1 MSKDSKKN
9 LGIVGDSKR
18 RIFLLFGCIIGAI
31 AIGICVIK
39 YQHQTETKISDDATL
54 KGAPQIAS
62 VPGVGQSTSQY
73 VDLQNHQNV
82 DQAMSAVQ
90 TGKSAVP
97 TIIRPSLKGDLSGQD
112 NGTDCSVAALKRAR
126 YAGVKAQ
133 ELRCKGCDAKALLAA
148 GYTAAELHQ
157 AGVTAAELLKA
168 GLSPAQLRQAGFSAS
183 ELKSAGVSA
192 SDLRSAGYDASQLL
206 KAGYNPKELAK
217 AGYSAHQL
225 QQAGISAK
233 DLKKIGYPS
242 SQLAGLTEKKNCQK
256 DHLSSLKQKG
266 TSVSQIKAMGCSV
279 AEMLAAGYTPSQLR
293 EAGYSA
299 SELKAAGVSP
309 EDLRKAGYT
318 AAQLLKAGFAPAD
331 LVQAGYSANDLKNSG
346 LTAHQLKEAGMLAQD
361 LKKAGYSDQAL
372 ADAGYTPGELIRA
385 GVPANKIC
393 SEAQAKKAYQA
404 GVSASV
410 LKSQGCSA
418 ETLKRAGYSA
428 SDLKVAGYTPSE
440 LKSAG
445 YTADQLKAVGFSPSD
460 LKQAGFSAQDLKN
473 AGFTA
478 KDLKTAGFSP
488 SELKSA
494 GYTADQLKAVGF
506 SPSDLKQ
513 AGFGAQDLKNAG
525 FTAKDLKTAGFSP
538 SELKSAGFSDSDLK
552 KAGFSQAQIDRA
564 GSDSDSSHIGCSPS
578 DLKFAYQQGF
588 TAEELHSQGC
598 STKALAKAGFAVDGL
613 DSENGQPKITCQL
626 GDIKKGLSDGVSA
639 KAFIKKGCDASLLKQ
654 AGYTVQELKRAG
666 AKDIPEDSG
675 SDLISS
681 GLEQQ
686 IKDANDPNK
695 NQDATAKMLKNLQEQ
710 QNRLMNEQERK
721 LALSKLT
728 QGMSSQAMTIMN
740 GWSGNS
746 VQQAMKVAP
755 AIIDNSGKTSASGGN
770 AVDQFTGQT
779 IKAGT
784 ILFAVLDTGINSDQS
799 SPILATIVSGKLK
812 GSRLLG
818 SFKREDTSVLLNFN
832 LVNLPNY
839 DKSVSINVVAV
850 DQKKSRTL
858 LASHV
863 DNHYLLRYGTLFASS
878 FVKGVSEGIK
888 SSGTTITKSADETII
903 SNPSRSTLQ
912 QGLIGLG
919 EVGTSIG
926 GTLSD
931 YYSTPPTV
939 WVYPGTGIGILFMS
953 DFKLPS

>member
-18 RIFLLFGCIIGAI
+18 RIFLLFGCIIGVI
-31 AIGICVIK
+31 ALSICVMK
-39 YQHQTETKISDDATL
+39 YKHQTETKISDDATL

-82 DQAMSAVQ
+82 DQAMSAAQ

-183 ELKSAGVSA
+183 ELRSAGVSA
-192 SDLRSAGYDASQLL
+192 SDLRSTGYDAAQLL

-225 QQAGISAK
+225 HQAGISAK
-233 DLKKIGYPS
+233 ELKKMGYPS
-242 SQLAGLTEKKNCQK
+242 SQLAGLTDKKNCQK

-266 TSVSQIKAMGCSV
+266 TSVSQIKAMGCS
-279 AEMLAAGYTPSQLR
+279 AKEMLAAGYTPSQLR

-309 EDLRKAGYT
+309 EDLKKAGYT
-318 AAQLLKAGFAPAD
+318 AAQLLKAGFTPAD
-331 LVQAGYSANDLKNSG
+331 LVHAGYSANELKNAG
-346 LTAHQLKEAGMLAQD
+346 LTAKQLREAGMSAQA

-385 GVPANKIC
+385 GMPANKIC

-410 LKSQGCSA
+410 LKSQGCSV
-418 ETLKRAGYSA
+418 ETLNRAGYSA
-428 SDLKVAGYTPSE
+428 SDLKAAGYTPSE

-445 YTADQLKAVGFSPSD
+445 FTAEQLKAAGFSPSD
-460 LKQAGFSAQDLKN
+460 LKQAGFSAQDMKN

-478 KDLKTAGFSP
+478 KDLKAAGFSP
-488 SELKSA
+488 SEI
-494 GYTADQLKAVGF
+494 
-506 SPSDLKQ
+506 
-513 AGFGAQDLKNAG
+513 
-525 FTAKDLKTAGFSP
+525 
-538 SELKSAGFSDSDLK
+538 KSAGFSDSDLK

-564 GSDSDSSHIGCSPS
+564 GLGPDSSHIGCSPS
-578 DLKFAYQQGF
+578 DLKLAYQQGF
-588 TAEELHSQGC
+588 SAKELHGQGC

-626 GDIKKGLSDGVSA
+626 DDIKKGLADGVSA
-639 KAFIKKGCDASLLKQ
+639 KAFVKKGCDASLLKQ

-666 AKDIPEDSG
+666 AKNIPEDSG

-755 AIIDNSGKTSASGGN
+755 AIIDDSGKASASGGN
-770 AVDQFTGQT
+770 AADQFTGQT

-832 LVNLPNY
+832 LVNMPNF

-888 SSGTTITKSADETII
+888 SSGTTVTKSADETII